1 MHLLGFLPIHY
12 RLHRFF
18 FSFFDDFVFPRRLLS
33 TFISTPPSSW
43 KTEIKAVG
51 SELCCWTFTFLLSS
65 PNPPCREERL
75 RGELGLRLPQREAG
89 GRPGVPREHLVT
101 LSHLIREFARCLC
114 IPRPVRCGALCWSLR
129 LQRDS
134 LSIWLMSMDFLNFF
148 SQAHDLDMT
157 IPHWQTCFYWYLIN
171 TRNLSVME
179 GISNFMFRPKTG
191 LRHIPASSQRPNG
204 WFARMTESKVT
215 PPPATCLLRLVF
227 VSF

>member
-1 MHLLGFLPIHY
+1 MHLLCFLPIHY

-18 FSFFDDFVFPRRLLS
+18 FFLFSLTLFSHVVSSQLLFPFHLPLERQKLKQSVLNS
-33 TFISTPPSSW
+33 VVGPSPSS
-43 KTEIKAVG
+43 
-51 SELCCWTFTFLLSS
+51 S
-65 PNPPCREERL
+65 PLPTPPCREERL

-134 LSIWLMSMDFLNFF
+134 WLMSMDFLNFF

-171 TRNLSVME
+171 TRNLSVMA

-215 PPPATCLLRLVF
+215 PPPARCLLRLVF